1 MILVFEPSGLKEA
14 RWYQFALRFVVGG
27 AVTAGAGLVA
37 QHWGPVIG
45 GLFLTFPAI
54 FPASATL
61 IAEHETEK
69 KQKVGIECPRRGRKA
84 AALDAAGAVLGGWAL
99 LCFGYLAWKMLPVIP
114 APGALSLAG
123 LIWLTVAVSLWWTR
137 RYVRRLRVTATRS

>member
-1 MILVFEPSGLKEA
+1 MIVAFEPSGLGEA
-14 RWYQFALRFVVGG
+14 RWYQFALRFVLGG
-27 AVTAGAGLVA
+27 AVTACAGLVA

-61 IAEHETEK
+61 IAQHQTEK
-69 KQKVGIECPRRGRKA
+69 KQKAGIECPRRGRKA
-84 AALDAAGAVLGGWAL
+84 AALDAAGAVLGGWGL

-114 APGALSLAG
+114 AFGALSLAG
-123 LIWLTVAVSLWWTR
+123 LIWVIVAVSLWWTR
-137 RYVRRLRVTATRS
+137 RYARRLRIGAPPS